1 LPPSLSSP
9 NVGVPS
15 LDPFAGLF
23 SGFATT
29 GGLLGSTPAATTPVP
44 APAPTPTPVGGTIGT
59 PAPSATAPV
68 QDQRVIG
75 AGGGGATTG
84 IGGATTDEPL

>member
-1 LPPSLSSP
+1 LYR
-9 NVGVPS
+9 G
-15 LDPFAGLF
+15 PFASLF
-23 SGFATT
+23 PGFATT

-44 APAPTPTPVGGTIGT
+44 TPAPVPATPSAGGTIGT

-84 IGGATTDEPL
+84 IGGPTTVEPLCQPQDLTCP